1 MSQPVLLKVA
11 TVWLAQLGLIGDA
24 ASDGEQIWIV
34 KIQPTAHG
42 RSGRAGNRAR
52 TLRASRR
59 DPRQHRKALAR
70 PRYDV

>member
-42 RSGRAGNRAR
+42 RSGRAGKGQGHCGEN
-52 TLRASRR
+52 
-59 DPRQHRKALAR
+59 PRQHHKALAR